1 MLQFL
6 HNLCLC
12 RVLYIWW
19 GISNVNIL
27 SYWWYHVSIG
37 IVNGEHPE
45 LSNQYPGYQGAAKSL
60 GTSELMSLFSLFFL
74 LNILWNN
81 VFCFV
86 LIFHTQKFFLFSTVA
101 SPAQGSLA
109 ENSFYNDSQNHTDVS
124 SAYHKKKLKNSEPI
138 VLLEQLTV
146 SALFCTFIMNAFVHL
161 QVNYN
166 EGFHEVYVIL
176 LAQKHSCSTS
186 INHDINNLTSFYTI
200 L

>member
-1 MLQFL
+1 M
-6 HNLCLC
+6 C

-19 GISNVNIL
+19 SPDINIL

-86 LIFHTQKFFLFSTVA
+86 LIFHTQKFFWFSTVA

-146 SALFCTFIMNAFVHL
+146 SALFCTFIMNAFYTFTSKL
-161 QVNYN
+161 QWRFSWSLCNFACPKTFLFN
-166 EGFHEVYVIL
+166 
-176 LAQKHSCSTS
+176 
-186 INHDINNLTSFYTI
+186 FYKSWYQ
-200 L
+200 

>member
-1 MLQFL
+1 M
-6 HNLCLC
+6 
-12 RVLYIWW
+12 
-19 GISNVNIL
+19 
-27 SYWWYHVSIG
+27 
-37 IVNGEHPE
+37 
-45 LSNQYPGYQGAAKSL
+45 
-60 GTSELMSLFSLFFL
+60 
-74 LNILWNN
+74 
-81 VFCFV
+81 
-86 LIFHTQKFFLFSTVA
+86 LFSTVA
-101 SPAQGSLA
+101 SPAQGSVA
-109 ENSFYNDSQNHTDVS
+109 ENSFYNDSQNHTDVN

-186 INHDINNLTSFYTI
+186 INHDINNLTSFNTI